1 MSFEEIREMI
11 DYTITQNNAKQ
22 ITGKAINL
30 ALNELLNAVEQY
42 VADNAGG
49 NSAEIVYCFD
59 PDTGETSEEN
69 KAKNALVVEKFKD
82 AYLQGKQLPLL
93 QCDLASELKMIED
106 QFGTPVEGR
115 GAALVSL
122 LMYIPENSA
131 LIEVLG
137 TQQPGLVF
145 QTSID
150 GVTPA
155 AYFISEDGTMT
166 VLS

>member
-49 NSAEIVYCFD
+49 SSAEIVYLFD
-59 PDTGETSEEN
+59 VNTGETSEED

-82 AYLQGKQLPLL
+82 AYLQGKLLPILQL
-93 QCDLASELKMIED
+93 DAGSEFKMIEAEL
-106 QFGTPVEGR
+106 GTPVEGC
-115 GAALVSL
+115 GTLAVNLCV
-122 LMYIPENSA
+122 YIPENSV
-131 LIEVLG
+131 LIEVMG

-145 QTSID
+145 TTVMDSS
-150 GVTPA
+150 TT
-155 AYFISEDGTMT
+155 YFISEDGTMT
-166 VLS
+166 TLS